1 MRKLLIF
8 FTLFI
13 FSSISYSGD
22 EVEKFVLEQ
31 HNKIFNYINTSKDL
45 LKNDKDKFLIG
56 LEKSLQDLIISKEIS
71 KRVLGKKNFKIISK
85 EVNEALTFLE
95 EALKGDDEQ
104 EIENKT
110 KALEK
115 ATALRDQ
122 RLEDFD
128 LKFRDTLFD
137 TYSTA
142 LVEIDNTNIVINSH
156 SHPRERLDLAI
167 VKMSINVSDSD
178 FDLIYKM
185 KKINNKWSVIGII
198 LDGIDL
204 IAIFRKQFDKLLDD
218 SEGNFDLAIQNW
230 ELES

>member
-13 FSSISYSGD
+13 FSSISHSGD

-31 HNKIFNYINTSKDL
+31 HNKIFNYINASEDL

-56 LEKSLQDLIISKEIS
+56 LEKSLQGLIISKEIS
-71 KRVLGKKNFKIISK
+71 KRVLGKKNIEIVSK
-85 EVNEALTFLE
+85 DVNEALTLLE
-95 EALKGDDEQ
+95 EALKGEDEQ
-104 EIENKT
+104 EIDDKT

-128 LKFRDTLFD
+128 LKFKNTLFD

-142 LVEIDNTNIVINSH
+142 LVEIDNTNIVINEH

-167 VKMSINVSDSD
+167 VKMSVNVSDSD

-204 IAIFRKQFDKLLDD
+204 IAIFRKQFNKLLED

>member
-13 FSSISYSGD
+13 FSSISHSGD

-31 HNKIFNYINTSKDL
+31 HNKIFNYINASEDL

-56 LEKSLQDLIISKEIS
+56 LEKSLQGLIISKEIS
-71 KRVLGKKNFKIISK
+71 KRVLGKKNFKVVSK
-85 EVNEALTFLE
+85 DVNEALTLLE
-95 EALKGDDEQ
+95 EAFKGEDEQ
-104 EIENKT
+104 EIDDKT
-110 KALEK
+110 KALQK

-128 LKFRDTLFD
+128 LKFKNTLFD

-142 LVEIDNTNIVINSH
+142 LVEIDNTNIVINEH

-167 VKMSINVSDSD
+167 VKMSVNVSDSD

-204 IAIFRKQFDKLLDD
+204 IAIFRKQFNKLLED